1 MAQYAVVKLVSVT
14 NVAGTKVEMVR
25 HTVNSGSLYDSDNC
39 KIGCTAVVTAGR
51 KIAKGTEVVI
61 KRFMESKYGQSFKS
75 LWSGKLMNPVV
86 LVELPNGTTTWTQ
99 GQNLNLKPEDVD
111 GWIETIEAEDEK
123 VAEAYVKDN
132 YKDTT
137 GSIYYFEGGKAGG
150 TIYHKTFGMLDGGC
164 SVCHWGGK
172 RYLADCGDVW
182 AVVQDDWRS
191 DTYQFLAF
199 TKVPALN
206 NCVDYVSTGC
216 PKRWDD
222 NGGDTGI
229 GDAIDAFEKYVA
241 EHNGKLVA

>member
-1 MAQYAVVKLVSVT
+1 MKYAVVKLVSVT
-14 NVAGTKVEMVR
+14 EVAGTKVEMVR

-39 KIGCTAVVTAGR
+39 KVGCTAVVTAGR

-123 VAEAYVKDN
+123 VAEQYVKDN
-132 YKDTT
+132 YKDIT
-137 GSIYYFEGGKAGG
+137 GTIYYFNNGKAGG
-150 TIYHKTFGMLDGGC
+150 TINCKSFGLLDSGT
-164 SVCHWGGK
+164 SVCTWGGK

-182 AVVQDDWRS
+182 AMVEDDWRS

-199 TKVPALN
+199 TKEPKLN
-206 NCVDYVSTGC
+206 NCVAYVAKGQ
-216 PKRWDD
+216 PRRWDD

-229 GDAIDAFEKYVA
+229 GAAIDAFEKYVA

>member
-1 MAQYAVVKLVSVT
+1 MKQYAVIKQVSKT
-14 NVAGTKVEMVR
+14 QEVEMINYV
-25 HTVNSGSLYDSDNC
+25 VNDGSLYDSDNC

-99 GQNLNLKPEDVD
+99 GQNLNLKPEDVN
-111 GWIETIEAEDEK
+111 GWIATIEAEDED
-123 VAEAYVKDN
+123 EAKAKMKES
-132 YKDTT
+132 YKSVT
-137 GSIYYFEGGKAGG
+137 GEIYYFEGKPGK
-150 TIYHKTFGMLDGGC
+150 IYHKTFGMLDCGT
-164 SVCHWGGK
+164 SVCHWSGK

-182 AVVQDDWRS
+182 AMVQDDWRT

-199 TKVPALN
+199 TKKPALN
-206 NCVDYVSTGC
+206 NCVAYVSEGQ
-216 PKRWDD
+216 PKRWND

-229 GDAIDAFEKYVA
+229 GAAIDAFEKYVA

>member
-1 MAQYAVVKLVSVT
+1 MAQYAVIKLVSIT
-14 NVAGTKVEMVR
+14 KVAGTEVEMVR
-25 HTVNSGSLYDSDNC
+25 YTINSGSLYDSDNC
-39 KIGCTAVVTAGR
+39 KIGCIAVVTAGR

-61 KRFMESKYGQSFKS
+61 KRFMESKFGQSFHS
-75 LWSGKLMNPVV
+75 MWSGKLMNPVV

-123 VAEAYVKDN
+123 VAEQYVKDN
-132 YKDTT
+132 YKDIT
-137 GSIYYFEGGKAGG
+137 GSIYYFNDGKAGG
-150 TIYHKTFGMLDGGC
+150 TINHRTFGMLDGGC
-164 SVCHWGGK
+164 SVCTWGGK

-182 AVVQDDWRS
+182 AMVQDDWRS
-191 DTYQFLAF
+191 DTYQFIAF

-206 NCVDYVSTGC
+206 NCVEYVSTGS

-229 GDAIDAFEKYVA
+229 GDAINAFEKYVA

>member
-14 NVAGTKVEMVR
+14 KVAGTEVEMVR
-25 HTVNSGSLYDSDNC
+25 YTINSGSLYDSDNC

-61 KRFMESKYGQSFKS
+61 KRFMESKFGQNFHSM
-75 LWSGKLMNPVV
+75 WSSKLMNPVV

-132 YKDTT
+132 YKDIT
-137 GSIYYFEGGKAGG
+137 GSIYYFNDGKAGG
-150 TIYHKTFGMLDGGC
+150 TINHRTFGMLDGGC
-164 SVCHWGGK
+164 SVCTWGGK

-182 AVVQDDWRS
+182 AMVQDDWRS
-191 DTYQFLAF
+191 DTYQFIAF

-206 NCVDYVSTGC
+206 NCVEYVSTGS
-216 PKRWDD
+216 PKRWAD

-229 GDAIDAFEKYVA
+229 GDAINAFEKYVA